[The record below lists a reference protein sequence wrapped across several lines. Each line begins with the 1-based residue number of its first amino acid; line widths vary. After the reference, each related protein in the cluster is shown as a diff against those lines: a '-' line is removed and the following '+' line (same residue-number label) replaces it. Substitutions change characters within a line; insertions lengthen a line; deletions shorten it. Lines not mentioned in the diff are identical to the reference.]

1 MRSHTLVALALAAA
15 ACSSSDKTNASAGS
29 SAGAS
34 STGGGITFT
43 PSLGVDLS
51 TMKRTPSGAWYK
63 DIVEGAGAPVSP
75 GQQAAIHYD
84 GHLPNGVRFDQ
95 NGPQDQPFAFPVGA
109 GAVVKGFDEGVAG
122 MKVGG
127 KRLVVIP
134 PELGYGPNANGP
146 VPANATLVFTIEL
159 VAIR

>member
-1 MRSHTLVALALAAA
+1 LIGVALIA
-15 ACSSSDKTNASAGS
+15 ACGGSDSGNSGNSGTSAS
-29 SAGAS
+29 
-34 STGGGITFT
+34 GGITFV

-51 TMKRTPSGAWYK
+51 TMKKTTGGAWYK
-63 DIVEGAGAPVSP
+63 DVVEGAGAPAAP
-75 GQQAAIHYD
+75 GQTVQIHYD

-95 NGPQDQPFAFPVGA
+95 NSSTDQPYAFRA
-109 GAVVKGFDEGVAG
+109 GMGEVVKGFDEGVLG

-134 PELGYGPNANGP
+134 PELGYGAQGNGP

-159 VAIR
+159 VGIR